1 MACVVC
7 DGQRFYIVEAVL
19 LLLVTLHR
27 FKTSAITLKLMC
39 QMAYKMDMLQIC
51 SNGQCNLLQL
61 DLVQVNF
68 FFFFLNGSPGGLGT
82 FPDLVHSYCGLS
94 IVFTC
99 VLLLNLRSI
108 YIQSIKL

>member
-19 LLLVTLHR
+19 LLLVTLNR
-27 FKTSAITLKLMC
+27 FKSSALTLKLMY
-39 QMAYKMDMLQIC
+39 QMGYKMDMLQIC
-51 SNGQCNLLQL
+51 SNGQCNLPQL
-61 DLVQVNF
+61 DLVRVN
-68 FFFFLNGSPGGLGT
+68 FFLNGSPGGLGT

-94 IVFTC
+94 ILFTC
-99 VLLLNLRSI
+99 VLVLHLRSI